1 MILTSDLTKGN
12 IRKQLIALS
21 VPLIIGNIFQQF
33 YNTTDCYIVGQCV
46 NQYAFAALGIAG
58 SLMNLFIFM
67 INGCCNGISI
77 VFSQLYG
84 QRNWIELKK
93 ETFLSLIIGIAF
105 SEILSICAFLFLD
118 VLLIFI
124 QTPLEM
130 MSYVKDYL
138 YIIMSFLVI
147 VFIYN
152 WCSAILRAIGDSKT
166 ALYIL
171 IISMFLNIILDIFFV
186 KNLCYGVKGAAI
198 ATIISQFFSAI
209 LCFLYI
215 RKVYPQLL
223 FSKNEMVFD
232 KQLIKKTMSYG
243 FVSALHQSSLYIG
256 KLIIQGTVN
265 RCGLDVI
272 TSYTLTMR
280 IEGFINSF
288 GDSGCVAIS
297 ILVGQNI
304 GAGKSERVKNTFII
318 GLKMMI
324 ILCICLSII
333 MIIGTKPVTY
343 LFIDG
348 PSIQIINNTFY
359 YILIISFFYI
369 FCFIGNCFVGFY
381 RGIGKVNIPVI
392 GTILHISLRVIIS
405 ILLIEYLQLPAVAL
419 ATGIGWM
426 CVVLY
431 QYIYFNLKIK
441 KTDKCNNNFFHI
453 FRKI

>member
-1 MILTSDLTKGN
+1 MLYSHDEVINMTITNDLTKGH

-33 YNTTDCYIVGQCV
+33 YNTTDGYIVGQYV

-67 INGCCNGISI
+67 INGCCNGMSI

-84 QRNWIELKK
+84 QKNWTEIKK
-93 ETFLSLIIGIAF
+93 ETFLSLIIGIVF

-118 VLLIFI
+118 ILLIFI
-124 QTPLEM
+124 RTPLEIM
-130 MSYVKDYL
+130 VYVKDYL
-138 YIIMSFLVI
+138 YIITGFLII

-152 WCSAILRAIGDSKT
+152 WCSAVLRAIGDSKT
-166 ALYIL
+166 SLYVLIL
-171 IISMFLNIILDIFFV
+171 SMFLNIILDIFFV
-186 KNLCYGVKGAAI
+186 KNMCYGVKGAAI
-198 ATIISQFFSAI
+198 ATIISQFFSAVI
-209 LCFLYI
+209 CFLYI

-223 FSKNEMVFD
+223 FSKNEMTFD
-232 KQLIKKTMSYG
+232 KQLIKKTINYG
-243 FVSALHQSSLYIG
+243 FVSAFHQSSLYIG
-256 KLIIQGTVN
+256 KLLVQGTVN
-265 RCGLDVI
+265 RCGVDVI

-297 ILVGQNI
+297 ILVGQNV
-304 GAGKSERVKNTFII
+304 GAKQSERVKNTFII
-318 GLKMMI
+318 GLKMMM
-324 ILCICLSII
+324 ILCICLSIT
-333 MIIGTKPVTY
+333 MIIVTKPVIY
-343 LFIDG
+343 LFIKD

-359 YILIISFFYI
+359 YIVIISFFYI

-381 RGIGKVNIPVI
+381 KGIGKVNIPVI
-392 GTILHISLRVIIS
+392 GTILHISLRVILS
-405 ILLIEYLQLPAVAL
+405 ILLIDDLQLSAVAL
-419 ATGIGWM
+419 ASGIGWT

-441 KTDKCNNNFFHI
+441 H
-453 FRKI
+453 R